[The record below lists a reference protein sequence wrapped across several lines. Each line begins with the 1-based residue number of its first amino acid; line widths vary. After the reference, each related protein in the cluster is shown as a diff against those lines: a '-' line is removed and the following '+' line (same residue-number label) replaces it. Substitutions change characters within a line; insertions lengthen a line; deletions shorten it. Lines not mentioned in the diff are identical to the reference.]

1 MSYDAVWRV
10 SHFCHGLLGVLKE
23 LFDGHFYISLNGAKK
38 PRSDCLSRVDRNHCR
53 PPIRMFQERVAAP
66 SSNDV
71 EAKSFQNA
79 HDVLAR

>member
-1 MSYDAVWRV
+1 
-10 SHFCHGLLGVLKE
+10 VLKE

-53 PPIRMFQERVAAP
+53 PPIRMFQERVAGP

-71 EAKSFQNA
+71 EAKSFQECARRPCPVGEGAVSYADLLNA
-79 HDVLAR
+79 D